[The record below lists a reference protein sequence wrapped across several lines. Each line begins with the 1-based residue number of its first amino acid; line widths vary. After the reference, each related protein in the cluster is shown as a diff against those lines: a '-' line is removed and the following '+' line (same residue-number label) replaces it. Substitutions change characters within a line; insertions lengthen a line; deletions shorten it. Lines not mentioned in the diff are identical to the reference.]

1 MDGLQTRSRLNFLPQ
16 REINNEIKTIL
27 SSPPQNRTREG
38 IKLATLSLRMAVDTF
53 AEYPIHMQEKL
64 AQVGWYERVIIREGH
79 VPQNFYL
86 ILSGTALVTKTS
98 INRQTGEP
106 FVRTAAF
113 LKKGKT
119 FGKAVR
125 TKTSLPSRKSSRDVE
140 FLLPLLQQGP
150 AALEERADTPSPYT
164 SSATVP
170 KEASS
175 TIHVEEDGSQIYIH
189 VQTLKPGDVFVSTV
203 PIAKPVA

>member
-1 MDGLQTRSRLNFLPQ
+1 MKDDLTTRSTTEEKLKSEECLNISK

-38 IKLATLSLRMAVDTF
+38 IKLATLSLRTAVDTF

-113 LKKGKT
+113 LKEGKT
-119 FGKAVR
+119 FGDFINMFMSHEANEEQNFITFLRKIEVL
-125 TKTSLPSRKSSRDVE
+125 SGWPVENLPDN
-140 FLLPLLQQGP
+140 
-150 AALEERADTPSPYT
+150 
-164 SSATVP
+164 
-170 KEASS
+170 
-175 TIHVEEDGSQIYIH
+175 
-189 VQTLKPGDVFVSTV
+189 KPGICIHIFFR
-203 PIAKPVA
+203 